1 MKNQTRVNEALKK
14 VDELCD
20 ELSKVEYQYFLQSLM
35 VELCD
40 IYDRSINE
48 TSNYEQDD

>member
-20 ELSKVEYQYFLQSLM
+20 
-35 VELCD
+35 
-40 IYDRSINE
+40 IYNRSINE